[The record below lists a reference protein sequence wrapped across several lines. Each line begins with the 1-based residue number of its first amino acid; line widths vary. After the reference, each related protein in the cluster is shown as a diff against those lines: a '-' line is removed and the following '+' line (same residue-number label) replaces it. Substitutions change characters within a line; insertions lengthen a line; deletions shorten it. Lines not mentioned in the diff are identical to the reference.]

1 MNQRFSSPHARHI
14 ILIVGV
20 YAVLV
25 ILIQYHFRT
34 LFVPTLCAKL
44 VKEQNIDGLRNR
56 DLKFITLSF
65 NYSGD
70 RAVIDHNCE
79 RLSRNRYNF
88 EIHTDDLTQ
97 PYCHKCHC
105 VPFDVQN
112 CTCHFPSKSNCNH
125 CNKLGFIV
133 KSIRANFEF
142 VFLDSDLVI
151 LKDEL
156 MPRLE
161 ARTIGFD
168 FLATYGFVTHKEWTY
183 RAQFN
188 SGLMFIRRLDD
199 VDYEKS
205 FALKSKIQTNSDQV
219 VISRFV
225 HENYVRWDVLSLRW
239 HCRYLDRPEHS
250 IDISDCF
257 TFHAHDEIRRKY
269 LANFEWSNTSSK
281 PRSSVI

>member
-1 MNQRFSSPHARHI
+1 MIQKFCAPPTRHI
-14 ILIVGV
+14 ISLLGV
-20 YAVLV
+20 YVVFAILV
-25 ILIQYHFRT
+25 QYHFRT
-34 LFVPTLCAKL
+34 LLIPTLCTRFFKGQTI
-44 VKEQNIDGLRNR
+44 EGLQHH

-65 NYSGD
+65 NYSAD
-70 RAVIDHNCE
+70 NDVIDHNCE
-79 RLSRNRYNF
+79 RLSNNGYNF
-88 EIHTDDLTQ
+88 EIHTDDMTQ
-97 PYCHKCHC
+97 PYCQKCQC
-105 VPFDVQN
+105 VPFEVQN

-133 KSIRANFEF
+133 KTIKSNFEF

-156 MPRLE
+156 MPRLQ

-183 RAQFN
+183 HAQFN
-188 SGLMFIRRLDD
+188 SGLMFIRRLDEVNYD
-199 VDYEKS
+199 EL

-225 HENYVRWDVLSLRW
+225 HENYIRWDILSLQW

-269 LANFEWSNTSSK
+269 LTNFEWPNTGAK
-281 PRSSVI
+281 Q